1 MNLGERIKS
10 LREIEGLT
18 QKQLAEKLKI
28 PHQNLSNYERNFR
41 KPDYE
46 ALMNIAAYFKVSVD
60 YLLGSTNSP
69 NTDGGWIRYKDE
81 GEKEFLEQQL
91 EQYRKIKKQMWEQF
105 SSIAAEGESLARPSK
120 QNLKRGE

>member
-10 LREIEGLT
+10 LREKEGLT
-18 QKQLAEKLKI
+18 QKQLAEKLEL

-46 ALMNIAAYFKVSVD
+46 ALIKIAGHFEVSVD
-60 YLLGSTNSP
+60 YLLGRTNRPS
-69 NTDGGWIRYKDE
+69 TDGGWIKYEAED
-81 GEKEFLEQQL
+81 EKEFLEQQL

-105 SSIAAEGESLARPSK
+105 SKTVEK
-120 QNLKRGE
+120 